1 MPETGQAADQDH
13 TQRPGEH
20 RPRTTDD
27 VAATEAPSAPAAA
40 APSAAGASAPPVDRM
55 QRFTPANMVRSL
67 LPLVVI
73 CLVIVGFTALRQ
85 NPEDPIR
92 EVAIAGTVERTA
104 AAAGHP
110 LPVPQGLP
118 DSWRPTSVRT
128 DVQAPVTLQIGWYT
142 PGEEYA
148 GFVVSDAP
156 DAAALTDVLD
166 DATGDGST
174 EVDGETWQRL
184 TSARGET
191 VLTRTDGPSTLLIT
205 GSATD
210 TELEQLA
217 AAVEPLAP

>member
-1 MPETGQAADQDH
+1 MPETGQDA
-13 TQRPGEH
+13 QRSGEH
-20 RPRTTDD
+20 RHQPPAATAAPD
-27 VAATEAPSAPAAA
+27 VAAPP
-40 APSAAGASAPPVDRM
+40 AAGASAPPVDRM

-104 AAAGHP
+104 TAAGHP

-118 DSWRPTSVRT
+118 DSWRPTSVRSN
-128 DVQAPVTLQIGWYT
+128 VQAPVILQIGWYT

-148 GFVVSDAP
+148 GFVVSDVP
-156 DAAALTDVLD
+156 DAEALTDVLD
-166 DATGDGST
+166 DATGGTPT
-174 EVDGETWQRL
+174 ELDGETWQRL

-191 VLTRTDGPSTLLIT
+191 VLTRTEGPSTVLVT
-205 GSATD
+205 GSASD
-210 TELEQLA
+210 AELEELA
-217 AAVEPLAP
+217 VAVEPLDP